1 VALSTPTAL
10 RRQLGTEL
18 RRLRDRRRGAD
29 VVVPLGWSES
39 KLSRIETARTGI
51 TADDLE
57 LLLSA
62 YEVAEPERVRLREL
76 ARQTRQRAWWHPYRA
91 AVPDPYEEYVALEA
105 EAETM
110 DEWEAQ
116 VVPGLLQSDEYARE
130 VVEAG
135 TDLSGD
141 DVVQQRVA
149 LRMARQ
155 SVLSRHPP
163 PRLSI
168 VLDEAVLRRQIG
180 GPAVLRRQVQR
191 LFDASH
197 RGGVDLQVLPFGA
210 GVHGALAGSFTIFG
224 FGAHG
229 RPPVVHSE
237 GITGGTWR
245 SKPAEVQVYREAFAD
260 LRRRALD
267 AAGSRQLLAQ
277 IGAELDEGLIR

>member
-1 VALSTPTAL
+1 V
-10 RRQLGTEL
+10 RRQLGAEL

-29 VVVPLGWSES
+29 VVAALGWSES
-39 KLSRIETARTGI
+39 KLSRIETARTRISAG
-51 TADDLE
+51 DLDR
-57 LLLSA
+57 LLDA
-62 YEVAEPERVRLREL
+62 YGVGEVERVRLREL
-76 ARQTRQRAWWHPYRA
+76 ALLTRVRAWWHPYRA

-105 EAETM
+105 EAVTM

-135 TDLSGD
+135 TDLSDAG
-141 DVVQQRVA
+141 VVEQRVA

-155 SVLSRHPP
+155 SVLTRHPP
-163 PRLSI
+163 PRLSV
-168 VLDEAVLRRQIG
+168 VLDEGVLRREVG
-180 GPAVLRRQVQR
+180 GRAVLRRQVQR

-224 FGAHG
+224 FGVEG
-229 RPPVVHSE
+229 RPSVVHSE
-237 GITGGTWR
+237 GITGGLFR
-245 SKPAEVQVYREAFAD
+245 SKPAEVQVYRQAFAD

-267 AAGSRQLLAQ
+267 QDGSREILAQ
-277 IGAELDEGLIR
+277 IGSELDEGLIR